1 MKKYVFLLIPI
12 FFLASCGGAKKITS
26 TAETMATAKVFNAH
40 QNSLPD
46 FETLATRLQLTH
58 RTEANEQRITVSM
71 RMKKDEIIWIRAA
84 ILGFTVAKAYITPEK
99 VIYYETI
106 GQTYFEGDYSLLSS
120 WLGIEVDFEKTQNI
134 LLGQALFDLNS
145 SEYTYEITQNKYK
158 IQPKKQAA
166 NFIHSLFLY
175 PGSFR
180 VAATSVEQPEF
191 ERVFFI
197 SYGDYQ
203 QVENQFFPSKISVM
217 TNEKGEQTNIVVEY
231 KNIDLNVSV
240 GFPFEVPPG
249 YERIEL

>member
-1 MKKYVFLLIPI
+1 MKKYLFLL
-12 FFLASCGGAKKITS
+12 FAVLFLVSCGGVKTTTS
-26 TAETMATAKVFNAH
+26 TAESMAAKKVFNAH
-40 QNSLPD
+40 QNSSPN
-46 FETLATRLQLTH
+46 FETLVTRLQLTH
-58 RTEANEQRITVSM
+58 RTEEREQRITVSM

-145 SEYTYEITQNKYK
+145 SEYTSEVAQNKYK
-158 IQPKKQAA
+158 IQPKNQAA

-180 VAATSVEQPEF
+180 VAATSIEQPQYN
-191 ERVFFI
+191 RVVFV

-203 QVENQFFPSKISVM
+203 QVENQFFPSKISVV
-217 TNEKGEQTNIVVEY
+217 TNDEGKQTNIVLDY
-231 KNIDLNVSV
+231 RNIDLNVSV
-240 GFPFEVPPG
+240 GFPFEVPSG